1 MDCVE
6 EPVISKV
13 QYAKTTFRQRTYEEL
28 MSEPDW
34 TLI

>member
-13 QYAKTTFRQRTYEEL
+13 QHSATIFKQRTYEEL